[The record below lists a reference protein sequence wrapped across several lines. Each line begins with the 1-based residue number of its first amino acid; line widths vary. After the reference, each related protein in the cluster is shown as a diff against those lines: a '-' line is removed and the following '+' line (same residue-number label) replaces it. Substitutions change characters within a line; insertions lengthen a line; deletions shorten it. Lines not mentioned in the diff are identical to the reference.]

1 MVSMEMRIKKEE
13 AFLKWFHAQ
22 KVKKNRKRPA
32 CSFSPVLL
40 SFSLSL
46 PFFPSLLDKQQKITN
61 IRRSRVSRTFRFTL
75 FYFFKTPKMHLLFFS
90 SFHVFALKIFQ
101 PTITQRIRRRKETRV
116 GTWIGN

>member
-1 MVSMEMRIKKEE
+1 MISRPKSKE
-13 AFLKWFHAQ
+13 KWEET
-22 KVKKNRKRPA
+22 
-32 CSFSPVLL
+32 SVLIFARSSL
-40 SFSLSL
+40 SLSL

-101 PTITQRIRRRKETRV
+101 PTITQREYDEGKRPV
-116 GTWIGN
+116 

>member
-1 MVSMEMRIKKEE
+1 MGRDQR
-13 AFLKWFHAQ
+13 AHF
-22 KVKKNRKRPA
+22 RPF
-32 CSFSPVLL
+32 FSL
-40 SFSLSL
+40 SLSL

-101 PTITQRIRRRKETRV
+101 PTITQREYDEGKRPV
-116 GTWIGN
+116 